1 MFLASDA
8 DSGEVFFNDESG
20 DVFAIDFGHDQ
31 EVVGPLG
38 VADPHFGAVED
49 VFAIA
54 FFGAGGH
61 AEGVGAGIWFA
72 EGISADPLTA
82 SEFGE
87 VLLLL
92 FFGSEADES
101 ELGNSTSDAVG
112 DGEAGIEGEK
122 FENSCSEV
130 FAESESAVGVGGIDS
145 AEAELTSFLDK
156 SRHEAIFLFFQTF
169 DKGNDFAAAKLLGG
183 FNHELVI
190 TRKVFGCEDVIGGFG
205 KE

>member
-20 DVFAIDFGHDQ
+20 DFFAIDFGHDK

-49 VFAIA
+49 VLAVA

-61 AEGVGAGIWFA
+61 AEGVGAGVRFA
-72 EGISADPLTA
+72 EGIGADPLTA
-82 SEFGE
+82 GEFGE
-87 VLLLL
+87 ILLFL

-101 ELGNSTSDAVG
+101 KLRDSAGDAVG
-112 DGEAGIEGEK
+112 DGEAGIEREE
-122 FENSCSEV
+122 FENSSGKV
-130 FAESESAVGVGGIDS
+130 FAESESAVGVRGIDS
-145 AEAELTSFLDK
+145 AEAELTGFFDESG
-156 SRHEAIFLFFQTF
+156 HEAVFLFFQPF
-169 DKGNDFAAAKLLGG
+169 DKGNDFAPAELLGG
-183 FNHELVI
+183 FNHEFIV
-190 TRKVFGCEDVIGGFG
+190 TGEVFGREDVIGRFS